1 MKEKQ
6 KKIASL
12 VLAAGLVTMMVS
24 GCSLMPQEEEALA
37 PPLIQSSD
45 IQYTTEP
52 AVKGSISDV
61 VSDSCTAVA
70 ASQYNLSFGS
80 HGGYLKTKNFLSGD
94 YVNQG
99 DVLAT
104 LDSGDLETSLQNAK
118 IELEILELD
127 LQRALENP
135 PENGK
140 TNYDAERVR
149 LQIQQHNLTIANLEK
164 QLSEATIVAPI
175 SGVITFVADLN
186 IGDYAEAKKT
196 LFTVADTSKVEYSYT
211 GTKVSKLSVGM
222 DCTVTIDGV
231 DYPGKISMSQATA
244 PKEFADQMK
253 DTVRISVS
261 GAPTLDI
268 GSKATFQCTVNTKED
283 VVIVPKNAVT
293 GYSGDYYVYVLED
306 GLKTERSVEIGI
318 STATQTEIVSG
329 ISEGDQVIV
338 K

>member
-1 MKEKQ
+1 MKAKQ

-12 VLAAGLVTMMVS
+12 ILAAGVGAAVLS
-24 GCSLMPQEEEALA
+24 GCSLMPQEEEVLA

-45 IQYTTEP
+45 VQYTTET
-52 AVKGSISDV
+52 AVKGTISDV

-94 YVNQG
+94 QVKKG

-104 LDSGDLETSLQNAK
+104 IDSGDIETNLQNAK
-118 IELEILELD
+118 IELEILKLD

-135 PENGK
+135 PANGG
-140 TNYDAERVR
+140 TNYDAERVQ
-149 LQIQQHNLTIANLEK
+149 LQIQQHNLTIANLER

-196 LFTVADTSKVEYSYT
+196 LFTVADTSKIEYSYT
-211 GTKVSKLSVGM
+211 GGKVSKLSVGM
-222 DCTVTIDGV
+222 DCTVTINGT

-253 DTVRISVS
+253 DSVRITVD
-261 GAPTLDI
+261 GAPVLDI
-268 GSKATFQCTVNTKED
+268 GNKASFKCTVNTKEN

-306 GLKTERSVEIGI
+306 GLRTERSVEIGI
-318 STATQTEIVSG
+318 STTTQTEIISG
-329 ISEGDQVIV
+329 VSEGDQVIV

>member
-1 MKEKQ
+1 MKAKQ
-6 KKIASL
+6 KVMTTVALMAGCVIAL
-12 VLAAGLVTMMVS
+12 S

-37 PPLIQSSD
+37 PPLVQGSEV
-45 IQYTTEP
+45 QYVTEP
-52 AVKGSISDV
+52 AVKGTISDV
-61 VSDSCTAVA
+61 VTESCTAVA

-80 HGGYLKTKNFLSGD
+80 HGGYLKTRNFLSGD
-94 YVNQG
+94 QVKKG

-104 LDSGDLETSLQNAK
+104 LDSGDLETQLENAK
-118 IELEILELD
+118 IELQILQLD
-127 LQRALENP
+127 LQQAQENP
-135 PENGK
+135 PENGG
-140 TNYDAERVR
+140 TNYAAERIK

-186 IGDYAEAKKT
+186 VGDYIDAKKT

-211 GTKVSKLSVGM
+211 GPKVTKLSVGM
-222 DCTVTIDGV
+222 DCTVSIDGT
-231 DYPGKISMSQATA
+231 DYAGKISMSQATA

-253 DTVRISVS
+253 DTVRISVDGIPQVS
-261 GAPTLDI
+261 I
-268 GSKATFQCTVNTKED
+268 GSKANFSCTVNTKQD
-283 VVIVPKNAVT
+283 VIIIPRNALS

-306 GLKTERSVEIGI
+306 GLKTEKTVEVGI
-318 STATQTEIVSG
+318 STSTQVEILSG